1 MAILKPF
8 RLKSL
13 PTILAPFRSHPI
25 NPIFSRW
32 LPQGARPHRHNNCC
46 QCAASDLAQTVTVA
60 TMNNRRRSSTIHVC
74 LRGNLHQFMDV

>member
-1 MAILKPF
+1 MIWSYSQPLN
-8 RLKSL
+8 RLL
-13 PTILAPFRSHPI
+13 FPIHSHPT
-25 NPIFSRW
+25 NPSPPVF
-32 LPQGARPHRHNNCC
+32 PQGARPHRHNNCC